1 MDSLYFSRNIKLDGV
16 ADTVFFCILYCFID
30 DSKMQVFIIADFDTI
45 ELDPRV
51 SLIRS
56 SSAASIMFS
65 MRFRRWV
72 LALCS
77 VVSFMIAL
85 KMKGI
90 HCVLMIFYS
99 HLHSQLAVL
108 MIREGCVRKQPF
120 FMCQHA
126 QLRGSF
132 EWTSYSTLGFITE

>member
-1 MDSLYFSRNIKLDGV
+1 ML
-16 ADTVFFCILYCFID
+16 
-30 DSKMQVFIIADFDTI
+30 
-45 ELDPRV
+45 V
-51 SLIRS
+51 SFTT
-56 SSAASIMFS
+56 SAASIMFS

-99 HLHSQLAVL
+99 HLNSQLGVL
-108 MIREGCVRKQPF
+108 TVMGVCVRKLPF

-126 QLRGSF
+126 QLRGSV
-132 EWTSYSTLGFITE
+132 E